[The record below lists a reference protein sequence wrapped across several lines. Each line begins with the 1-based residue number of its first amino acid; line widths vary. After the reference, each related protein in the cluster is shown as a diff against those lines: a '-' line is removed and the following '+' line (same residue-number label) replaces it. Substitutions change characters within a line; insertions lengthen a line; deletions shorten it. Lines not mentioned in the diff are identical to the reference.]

1 MEISVFGTPTCSKCK
16 DVVNFLREKDVGYE
30 YKVIGEDVDHE
41 YVNSTVGRMVRAVPV
56 IMVDGDEL
64 SFDKLK
70 EKVDSVDVL
79 NLLEL

>member
-1 MEISVFGTPTCSKCK
+1 MEISVFGAPTCARCK
-16 DVVNFLREKDVGYE
+16 DVINFLHEKDVGYE

-41 YVNSTVGRMVRAVPV
+41 YVNNTVGRMVRSVPV

-70 EKVDSVDVL
+70 EKVNSVDML